1 MISKS
6 ALPATDVF
14 WLRTTRFWRS
24 CPSDSC
30 FSSAPGQEMLAG
42 DLLGLGL
49 SKAIPAIPIQ
59 VQRPSISGP
68 VPQQVGV
75 LYDQLR

>member
-1 MISKS
+1 
-6 ALPATDVF
+6 
-14 WLRTTRFWRS
+14 
-24 CPSDSC
+24 
-30 FSSAPGQEMLAG
+30 MLAG